1 MANKVARVFLSL
13 QDLSAPK
20 ESTNTGPFALNFGH
34 LIFIAIL
41 GKVGTINRLFNNVQG
56 TSFLYAHKRTSLAA
70 ETSCKRERDLAG
82 VYSIVT
88 LEVSLWRKEEGCLTD
103 SIS

>member
-20 ESTNTGPFALNFGH
+20 ESTNTGPFALTFVH
-34 LIFIAIL
+34 LIFITIL
-41 GKVGTINRLFNNVQG
+41 GKVGTFNRLC
-56 TSFLYAHKRTSLAA
+56 TSFRYAHKRTILSA
-70 ETSCKRERDLAG
+70 ESSCKRERDLAG

-88 LEVSLWRKEEGCLTD
+88 LEVSLWRKEEGCLTVG
-103 SIS
+103 IS